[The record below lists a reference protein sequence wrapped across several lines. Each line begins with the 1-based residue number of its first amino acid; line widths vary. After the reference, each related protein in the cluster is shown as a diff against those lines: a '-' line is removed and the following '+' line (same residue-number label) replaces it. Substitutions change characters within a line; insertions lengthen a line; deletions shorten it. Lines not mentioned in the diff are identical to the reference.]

1 MKIFKILLILAL
13 ITVNTSCKND
23 DISTTPPQGNNP
35 DPTTFSQNFGNEI
48 SRNFLG
54 TVVDKNNNPIEN
66 VTITV
71 GNSIASTDSN
81 GVFIINNAN
90 VNERFAYIK
99 ASKAGYIHGSRAVV
113 PSSGTNKITIMLLDE
128 TVIGTT
134 NSGSQETFNLDNG
147 ASVSLEGEY
156 IKEDGTAYSGSVDV
170 IMHHLNPENENMS
183 NQMPGMLYAANSQ
196 NEERMLQT
204 YGMLAV
210 ELRGSGGEDINL
222 AEGSTAEIRVPLAA
236 NLVASAPATIPL
248 WYFDETH
255 GYWIEDGQANLVGNE
270 YVGTVTHFSFWN
282 YDAQFPAVNLCI
294 NVVDEND
301 NPISNLSITLTHS
314 NSDYLY
320 PTSSGYTNENGEV
333 CGLVPSNETLELNAY
348 SYDACG
354 SNTIYTSNIGP
365 FSTDS
370 TITIVIP
377 IQDNP
382 EIITETITG
391 NFNDCNGNPVIDGYV
406 NLTYGNQSYIDI
418 VNDGNFEITLIRC
431 AGDDT
436 FQISGADYTNL
447 QTTGDINYT
456 FTTPTTNIGSIT
468 SCNDVTEFIYYT
480 HSYQGEFIHEVTI
493 VEDITTTF
501 NNNPQAD
508 DFEFNITHLSLN
520 NFVRLLMEGNLNT
533 APYIGT
539 YEHLPNN
546 SNNTG
551 LRFYS
556 VDDIMHDNNNI
567 IYNLNTFGDVGEYID
582 INFSGEFRNTN
593 QPEFIYTVTGTIHV
607 VRDE

>member
-1 MKIFKILLILAL
+1 MKSIKNAVLLAL
-13 ITVNTSCKND
+13 IIFSFSCNDEELNTN
-23 DISTTPPQGNNP
+23 TPPQGNAP

-54 TVVDKNNNPIEN
+54 TVIDKNNNPIEN

-99 ASKAGYIHGSRAVV
+99 ASKAGYIHGSKAVV

-170 IMHHLNPENENMS
+170 IMHHLNPEDENMS

-370 TITIVIP
+370 TITIMIP
-377 IQDNP
+377 IQNNP

-391 NFNDCNGNPVIDGYV
+391 NFNDCDGNPVIDGYV

-418 VNDGNFEITLIRC
+418 VDDGNFEITLIRC

-447 QTTGDINYT
+447 QTTGEINYT
-456 FTTPTTNIGSIT
+456 FTTPTTNIGTIT
-468 SCNDVTEFIYYT
+468 SCNDVTEFIQFTIDGVEEHLIIEWIDAYF
-480 HSYQGEFIHEVTI
+480 GENGQ
-493 VEDITTTF
+493 TT
-501 NNNPQAD
+501 
-508 DFEFNITHLSLN
+508 DFSLN
-520 NFVRLLMEGNLNT
+520 IYAQTNDNFGCFFLFGSLND

-539 YEHLPNN
+539 YDHLDW
-546 SNNTG
+546 NTPG
-551 LRFYS
+551 
-556 VDDIMHDNNNI
+556 DTGMTIQECNDIADENNNI
-567 IYNLNTFGDVGEYID
+567 IYNLTALGDVGEYID
-582 INFSGEFRNTN
+582 INFSGDYQDFQGNTHT
-593 QPEFIYTVTGTIHV
+593 ITGVIHV
-607 VRDE
+607 LRDE

>member
-1 MKIFKILLILAL
+1 MKSIKNAVLLTLIIFSFSCNDEELN
-13 ITVNTSCKND
+13 TNTS
-23 DISTTPPQGNNP
+23 PQGNDP
-35 DPTTFSQNFGNEI
+35 DPTTFSQNFGNQI

-170 IMHHLNPENENMS
+170 IMHHLDPEDENMS

-370 TITIVIP
+370 TITIMIP
-377 IQDNP
+377 IQNNP

-391 NFNDCNGNPVIDGYV
+391 NFNDCDGNPVIDGYV

-418 VNDGNFEITLIRC
+418 VDDGNFEITLIRC

-447 QTTGDINYT
+447 QTTGEINYT
-456 FTTPTTNIGSIT
+456 FTTPTTNIGTIT
-468 SCNDVTEFIYYT
+468 SCNDVTEFIQFTIDGVEEHLIIEWIDAYF
-480 HSYQGEFIHEVTI
+480 GENGQ
-493 VEDITTTF
+493 TT
-501 NNNPQAD
+501 
-508 DFEFNITHLSLN
+508 DFSLN
-520 NFVRLLMEGNLNT
+520 IYAQTNDNFGCFFLFGSLND

-539 YEHLPNN
+539 YDHLDW
-546 SNNTG
+546 NTPG
-551 LRFYS
+551 
-556 VDDIMHDNNNI
+556 DTGMTIQECNDIADENNNI
-567 IYNLNTFGDVGEYID
+567 IYNLTALDDVGEYID
-582 INFSGEFRNTN
+582 INFSGDYQDFQGNTHT
-593 QPEFIYTVTGTIHV
+593 ITGVIHV
-607 VRDE
+607 LRDE

>member
-1 MKIFKILLILAL
+1 MKSIKNAILLTL
-13 ITVNTSCKND
+13 IIFSFSCNDEELNTN
-23 DISTTPPQGNNP
+23 TPPQGNDP

-71 GNSIASTDSN
+71 GNSIASTDNN

-113 PSSGTNKITIMLLDE
+113 PSSGTNKITIMLLNE

-170 IMHHLNPENENMS
+170 IMHHLDPEDENMS

-370 TITIVIP
+370 TITIMIP
-377 IQDNP
+377 IQNNP

-391 NFNDCNGNPVIDGYV
+391 NFNDCDGNPVIDGYV

-418 VNDGNFEITLIRC
+418 VDDGNFEITLIRC

-436 FQISGADYTNL
+436 FEISGADYTNL
-447 QTTGDINYT
+447 QTTGEINYT
-456 FTTPTTNIGSIT
+456 FTTPTTNIGTIT
-468 SCNDVTEFIYYT
+468 SCNDVTEFIQFTIDGVEEHLIIEWIDAYF
-480 HSYQGEFIHEVTI
+480 GENGQ
-493 VEDITTTF
+493 TT
-501 NNNPQAD
+501 
-508 DFEFNITHLSLN
+508 DFSLN
-520 NFVRLLMEGNLNT
+520 IYAQTNDNFGCFFLFGSLND

-539 YEHLPNN
+539 YDHLDW
-546 SNNTG
+546 NTPG
-551 LRFYS
+551 
-556 VDDIMHDNNNI
+556 DTGMTIQECNDIADENNNI
-567 IYNLNTFGDVGEYID
+567 IYNLTALGDVGEYID
-582 INFSGEFRNTN
+582 INFSGDYQDFQGNTHT
-593 QPEFIYTVTGTIHV
+593 ITGVIHV
-607 VRDE
+607 LRDE

>member
-1 MKIFKILLILAL
+1 MKSIKNAVLLAL
-13 ITVNTSCKND
+13 IIFSFSCNDEELNTN
-23 DISTTPPQGNNP
+23 TPPQGNDP

-71 GNSIASTDSN
+71 GSSIASTDSN

-113 PSSGTNKITIMLLDE
+113 PSSGTNKVTIMLLDE

-170 IMHHLNPENENMS
+170 IMHHLDPEDENMS

-222 AEGSTAEIRVPLAA
+222 AEGSTAEIRVPLAT

-370 TITIVIP
+370 TITIMIP

-391 NFNDCNGNPVIDGYV
+391 NFNDCNSNPVIDGYV

-418 VNDGNFEITLIRC
+418 VDDGNFEITLIRC

-447 QTTGDINYT
+447 QTTGEINYT
-456 FTTPTTNIGSIT
+456 FTTPTTNIGTIT
-468 SCNDVTEFIYYT
+468 SCNDVTEFIQFTIDGVEEHLIIEWIDAYF
-480 HSYQGEFIHEVTI
+480 GENGQ
-493 VEDITTTF
+493 TT
-501 NNNPQAD
+501 
-508 DFEFNITHLSLN
+508 DFSLN
-520 NFVRLLMEGNLNT
+520 IYAQTNDNFGCFFLFGSLND

-539 YEHLPNN
+539 YDHLDW
-546 SNNTG
+546 NTPG
-551 LRFYS
+551 
-556 VDDIMHDNNNI
+556 DTGMTIQECNDIADENNNI
-567 IYNLNTFGDVGEYID
+567 IYNLTAIGDVGEYID
-582 INFSGEFRNTN
+582 INFSGDYQDFQGNTHT
-593 QPEFIYTVTGTIHV
+593 ITGVIHV
-607 VRDE
+607 LRDE